1 MQFQNGLIL
10 TIDAGSF
17 FLSYIDT
24 GILDLILENVYFI
37 LKILDIL

>member
-17 FLSYIDT
+17 FLSYID
-24 GILDLILENVYFI
+24 ILDLILENVYSI